1 MSGNGEFV
9 TGAELKVDGHLR
21 LVTAPAALRHR
32 GRLDY
37 YHLLQEEGVP
47 AADCLENIRV
57 QNPSF

>member
-1 MSGNGEFV
+1 M
-9 TGAELKVDGHLR
+9 
-21 LVTAPAALRHR
+21 APPALRHR

-57 QNPSF
+57 QNPYF